1 MNGCVPLTLAAQDD
15 DFSAR
20 TLEAGLLMT
29 RPIESIGRFKMARH
43 VKASRNS
50 DGNDLFLSW
59 RARWPLDGVM
69 QLRPGREL
77 AAAFRVLHRRD
88 HPLYT
93 NITVALDAYE
103 TSQVLARLQT
113 ALEPNADKKRDIV
126 GQVPGAPHADVTL
139 LPVESNDR
147 LHRYLRSWGTWFA
160 DWYWFLRFY
169 LP

>member
-1 MNGCVPLTLAAQDD
+1 M
-15 DFSAR
+15 
-20 TLEAGLLMT
+20 MT

-43 VKASRNS
+43 MKASRAT

-88 HPLYT
+88 HSLYT

-113 ALEPNADKKRDIV
+113 VLVRDADKTGHLPDHLQ
-126 GQVPGAPHADVTL
+126 QVPGAPAQGITL
-139 LPVESNDR
+139 LPADSSGR
-147 LHRYLRSWGTWFA
+147 LHRYLRSWSTWFA